1 MNPLDHA
8 EFRRQGHMVIDFL
21 ADYYQNINNYPVRSE
36 VNPGYLVE
44 RLPNCAPLL
53 PESIESILKDVD
65 NDIIPGITHWQSPNF
80 FAYFASSG
88 STASFLG
95 EMLMNGFNVI
105 GFNWL
110 SSPAATEL
118 EMVVMGWLSKLLQL
132 PRSFSFSNDGD
143 GGGVLLG
150 TTCEA
155 LICTLLAA
163 KEKMLDKIG
172 RTNSEKLVVYC
183 SDQTHVGL
191 QKAAK
196 IVGIKPENV
205 RKVLTTKSTNFKLTP
220 ESLNEVILRDVE
232 AGLIP
237 IYLCAT
243 VGTTSTTTV
252 DPLASL
258 CELSSKYNMWVHVDA
273 AYAGSACICPEFRH
287 FLDGVEGASSFSF
300 NAHKWL
306 LTNLACCCL
315 WVKDKSALTKP
326 LSTNSEYLRNKATES
341 GQVVDYKDW
350 QITLTRRF
358 QALKLWMVLKSY
370 GVTGLRAFIRNHVK
384 MAKNFEGL
392 VSMDSRFE
400 IVVPR
405 YFSVVCFRVSPSSIN
420 EHHGK
425 NYEANEFNHKL
436 LEAINATGLVYMTHS
451 VVGGVYFIRFSVGAT
466 LTEDKH
472 VQLAWELV
480 QDQATSLLG
489 TQTPKTTSYS
499 KLPEQMESML

>member
-1 MNPLDHA
+1 MLVS
-8 EFRRQGHMVIDFL
+8 RRQ
-21 ADYYQNINNYPVRSE
+21 
-36 VNPGYLVE
+36 
-44 RLPNCAPLL
+44 
-53 PESIESILKDVD
+53 
-65 NDIIPGITHWQSPNF
+65 
-80 FAYFASSG
+80 
-88 STASFLG
+88 
-95 EMLMNGFNVI
+95 
-105 GFNWL
+105 
-110 SSPAATEL
+110 
-118 EMVVMGWLSKLLQL
+118 
-132 PRSFSFSNDGD
+132 
-143 GGGVLLG
+143 
-150 TTCEA
+150 
-155 LICTLLAA
+155 
-163 KEKMLDKIG
+163 
-172 RTNSEKLVVYC
+172 
-183 SDQTHVGL
+183 
-191 QKAAK
+191 AK
-196 IVGIKPENV
+196 IVVIKPENV

-220 ESLNEVILRDVE
+220 ESPNVVIKRYVQ

-252 DPLASL
+252 DPLAPL

-287 FLDGVEGASSFSF
+287 FLDGVEGASSFRF

-326 LSTNSEYLRNKATES
+326 LSTNSEYLTNKATES

-350 QITLTRRF
+350 QIALTRRF
-358 QALKLWMVLKSY
+358 QALKLWMVLRSY

-392 VSMDSRFE
+392 VTMDSRFE

-405 YFSVVCFRVSPSSIN
+405 YFSAVCFRVSPCSIN

-425 NYEANEFNHKL
+425 NYEAFNHKL
-436 LEAINATGLVYMTHS
+436 SESINATGLVYMTHS

-466 LTEDKH
+466 LTEDRH

-489 TQTPKTTSYS
+489 TQTPKTASYS
-499 KLPEQMESML
+499 KLPQQIESML